1 MTDFDTK
8 RLVFIGGLHRSGTT
22 LLARLL
28 GKHPHASGFFDTGA
42 TMDEGQNL
50 QDVYPGDHEFGGP
63 GLFAFAAGAHL
74 TEDSPLAEPEPRDR
88 LLGQWAKHW
97 DLSRDVLVEKSPSNI
112 VKARY
117 LRAIAPD
124 SRFVFIMRHPVVVAL
139 ATQRWSTV
147 SLPIMIEHWFRAHR
161 IMFDDLSRLDR
172 WMVLKYEALVADPQ
186 AALDRVCALAGLDPA
201 PAAEPVRAHV
211 NRRYEALLKRGGKA
225 AWLHAEPANWLTH
238 ARQQQWRK
246 LRRALRRR
254 GYSLDHL
261 PVEARYLGELF
272 GDRIAAAGYSL
283 DDFDAFERPV
293 IAAGGAQAPPS
304 F

>member
-1 MTDFDTK
+1 MTDPARK
-8 RLVFIGGLHRSGTT
+8 RIVFIGGLHRSGTT

-28 GKHPHASGFFDTGA
+28 GRHPDASGFFDTGA

-63 GLFAFAAGAHL
+63 GLFAFEAGAHL
-74 TEDSPLAEPEPRDR
+74 TEDSPLAAPAPRDR
-88 LLGQWAKHW
+88 LLGQWARHW
-97 DLSRDVLVEKSPSNI
+97 DLTKDVLVEKTPSNI

-117 LRAIAPD
+117 LRAVAPD
-124 SRFVFIMRHPVVVAL
+124 SVFVFIMRHPVVVAL

-161 IMFDDLSRLDR
+161 IMFEDLAQLDR

-186 AALDRVCALAGLDPA
+186 GLFDQVCALAGLAPA
-201 PAAEPVRAHV
+201 PVAEPVRRAV
-211 NRRYEALLKRGGKA
+211 NRRYESLLKEGGEA
-225 AWLHAEPANWLTH
+225 AALHADPPSGRLAHL
-238 ARQQQWRK
+238 RQQQWRK
-246 LRRALRRR
+246 VRRALRRR
-254 GYSLDHL
+254 GYAVDHL
-261 PVEARYLGELF
+261 PVEARYLGPLY
-272 GDRIAAAGYSL
+272 GDRVAAAGYAR

-293 IAAGGAQAPPS
+293 IRPGDDLPL